1 MTELS
6 KGGERDFF
14 GNYGNALNYA
24 GCFTNLGNDFVL
36 QLGQPYVRYGYN
48 DDERHTHVYDAVNRR
63 AGIDGIYVDAS
74 NLNWNTTNNF
84 YFFLF
89 ERVNNVGSAVNPSAN
104 RLYGAM
110 FEKEGETIR
119 NFIPVR
125 KGDVGYMYDLVSG
138 QLFGNSGTGNF
149 ILGPDIE

>member
-1 MTELS
+1 MIEMP

-24 GCFTNLGNDFVL
+24 GCFAKLDNAFVL

-48 DDERHTHVYDAVNRR
+48 DTLRHVHVYDAVNRR
-63 AGIDGIYVDAS
+63 AGLDGIYVDAS
-74 NLNWNTTNNF
+74 TLYWNITNDF
-84 YFFLF
+84 VFFLF
-89 ERVNNVGSAVNPSAN
+89 ERVSNGGAVVNPSAN

-110 FEKEGETIR
+110 FEKEGEIIR

-138 QLFGNSGTGNF
+138 QLFGNSGTGDF